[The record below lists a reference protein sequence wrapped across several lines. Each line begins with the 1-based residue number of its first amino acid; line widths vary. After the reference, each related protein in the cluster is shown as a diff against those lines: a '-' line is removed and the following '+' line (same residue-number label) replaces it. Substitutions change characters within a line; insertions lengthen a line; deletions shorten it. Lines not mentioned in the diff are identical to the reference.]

1 MRRAPLALVLG
12 AVIALAGCGAGRRI
26 DNGVYHSTKGY
37 RVTVPGVDWVV
48 AEQSE
53 ADLELRHHDGTA
65 AMLANAQCDDRA
77 RTRGAD
83 LLLGQLLIGIRDRAT
98 IEQEEVSVN
107 GQRAV
112 RRVLDGRLD
121 PDDTPTRIEV
131 YVLKDGRCVYDFV
144 YAAPPTSFDAGR
156 AEFRRFVES
165 FAMEQI
171 E

>member
-12 AVIALAGCGAGRRI
+12 AVVALAGCGAGRRI

-37 RVTVPGVDWVV
+37 RVTVPGADWFV
-48 AEQSE
+48 AERSE
-53 ADLELRHHDGTA
+53 ADLELRRHDGTA

-77 RTRGAD
+77 RTRSAD

-98 IEQEEVSVN
+98 IEQEEVSLN

-121 PDDTPTRIEV
+121 GVDAPTRIEA
-131 YVLKDGRCVYDFV
+131 YVMKDGHCVYDFV
-144 YAAPPTSFDAGR
+144 YAAPPPSFDAWR

-165 FAMEQI
+165 FAMERR